1 MTPPSVRHYYSFKV
15 PLLLLMTDN
24 GPITGTGISVVTDTK
39 WSLGIFFQL
48 LDGQVDLVRHKNGVW
63 FPGDHLKV
71 TPLDASPLASIT
83 YQGGKE
89 VSRPLHSRH
98 AA

>member
-1 MTPPSVRHYYSFKV
+1 
-15 PLLLLMTDN
+15 MTDN

-89 VSRPLHSRH
+89 VSRPLHSWH